1 MDHCKSVFSRQEVL
15 ITIRLRIA
23 RDVNQYLI
31 RYWQLVTGRFVPRN
45 PNIGICYTLG
55 VDDEKIERALLH
67 EEYKLLCINDNPQ
80 LAATS
85 VQKTQLLNVLERFLP
100 VKSFF
105 EV

>member
-45 PNIGICYTLG
+45 PKIGAAFTVGI
-55 VDDEKIERALLH
+55 DDRAIENAVFNQRFRMI
-67 EEYKLLCINDNPQ
+67 CINDNPSLDDIDGEKQ
-80 LAATS
+80 W
-85 VQKTQLLNVLERFLP
+85 LLSLFERMFP
-100 VKSFF
+100 EKSSF
-105 EV
+105 EN